1 MDWKKNQTRPD
12 VPIHAKMRE
21 EPAECREDKMHEEEL
36 YKAWHTN
43 AVIREKYS
51 RVEFEVKVMVT
62 GKNGAG

>member
-1 MDWKKNQTRPD
+1 
-12 VPIHAKMRE
+12 MRE
-21 EPAECREDKMHEEEL
+21 EPDECTEDKMHEEEL